1 MTPQEYSGILE
12 NSIKNWKTCINRA
25 KVPAV
30 IERFLTT
37 IYFGNFMMRTI
48 ILLGTV
54 LILQQVCLGQTDVT
68 ISATKRDRESFIKL
82 TDSVIK
88 KEVAFFTTAGSFEE
102 GTNSTFKTKVNEIPL
117 LNCTDS
123 SATFLKGSVIV
134 DIYSSKFDTIGHDL
148 SFVDPQQ
155 PFLVLIDNQPFW
167 GTDGGVPKERIR
179 SVIFTHEKYQL
190 ILPDSAIAGLY
201 EPNFCYKD
209 KKTGKLVKSLCN
221 VFRSVDKRRVYI
233 YMLNS
238 DGAGGYEVTWVI
250 QDGKYYTRIVDYG
263 F

>member
-1 MTPQEYSGILE
+1 MT
-12 NSIKNWKTCINRA
+12 
-25 KVPAV
+25 
-30 IERFLTT
+30 TT
-37 IYFGNFMMRTI
+37 YFVNFIQRTI
-48 ILLGTV
+48 TLLGTI

-68 ISATKRDRESFIKL
+68 ISETKRGKESFTKL
-82 TDSVIK
+82 TEGVIK
-88 KEVAFFTTAGSFEE
+88 KEVASFTTAGSFQEK
-102 GTNSTFKTKVNEIPL
+102 TNDGSKTKMNLIPL

-123 SATFLKGSVIV
+123 SVTFLEGGVIV

-148 SFVDPQQ
+148 SFDPQQ

-179 SVIFTHEKYQL
+179 SVIFIHEKYKL
-190 ILPDSAIAGLY
+190 TLPDSAIAGLY
-201 EPNFCYKD
+201 EPNFCYND
-209 KKTGKLVKSLCN
+209 KKTGKPVKSLCS
-221 VFRSVDKRRVYI
+221 VFRSDDKKRVYI

-238 DGAGGYEVTWVI
+238 DGAGAYEVTWVI